1 MKTGFA
7 SHFEHKDD
15 SCTDMA
21 EKQPLK
27 KAQSAALDWI
37 PKYLA

>member
-27 KAQSAALDWI
+27 KAQSGALDRI

>member
-1 MKTGFA
+1 MKTVFA
-7 SHFEHKDD
+7 SDFELKDN

-27 KAQSAALDWI
+27 KAQSGALDRI